1 MNGGSEAETNGEDD
15 KSMDVMK
22 MKVEEED
29 FDIDDIWSLFIFLAF
44 KVLEFE
50 HKPACF
56 IQLAF
61 TVQLDFRL
69 MSLVD

>member
-29 FDIDDIWSLFIFLAF
+29 FDIDDI
-44 KVLEFE
+44 
-50 HKPACF
+50 
-56 IQLAF
+56 
-61 TVQLDFRL
+61 
-69 MSLVD
+69 